1 MKEELS
7 RQKRNQSLYERLAS
21 ERAEGL
27 SSSGLNKF
35 AQRLSRLERTKN
47 RVQET
52 IQTAQSGRHMRE
64 NVPEE
69 PVVIRREIG
78 DDLLQEALREAENY
92 RKKK

>member
-7 RQKRNQSLYERLAS
+7 RQKRNQSLYERLAT

-47 RVQET
+47 RPQET
-52 IQTAQSGRHMRE
+52 VLTAQSGRHMRDY
-64 NVPEE
+64 VPEE
-69 PVVIRREIG
+69 PVRVQKEIG
-78 DDLLQEALREAENY
+78 NDLLQEALREAENY